1 MYNTTIIKN
10 PFPLLQVVWQVVLQV
25 VLQEL
30 DDIFFHL
37 LINYIHAPSIII
49 SRINNTRIIDAEE
62 PQLLISI
69 PPFFLLFTLFYGY
82 FQIVWVF
89 IPRDKAII

>member
-10 PFPLLQVVWQVVLQV
+10 PFPLPLQVVLQVVLHV

-49 SRINNTRIIDAEE
+49 SRINNTRTIAAED

-69 PPFFLLFTLFYGY
+69 PPFSSIHIILWLFWNSVS
-82 FQIVWVF
+82 ISS
-89 IPRDKAII
+89 